1 MNVAGEL
8 VMHLSNGTVYTVAMP
23 ETQPDKQF
31 VHVLLD
37 MTLLDRIDRFW
48 HNNRFPTRAEAFRWL
63 IQARSTR
70 SSVPKKPAKGE

>member
-23 ETQPDKQF
+23 ETQPDKQL

-37 MTLLDRIDRFW
+37 MTLLDRIDGFW
-48 HNNRFPTRAEAFRWL
+48 QNNRFPPRAEAFRWL
-63 IQARSTR
+63 IQAALDKKLE
-70 SSVPKKPAKGE
+70 PKKPAKGE